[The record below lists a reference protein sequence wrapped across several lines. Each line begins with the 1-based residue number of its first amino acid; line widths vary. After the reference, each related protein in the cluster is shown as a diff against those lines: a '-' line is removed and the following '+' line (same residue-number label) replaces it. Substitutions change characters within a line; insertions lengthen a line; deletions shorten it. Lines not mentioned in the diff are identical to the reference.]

1 MNSRRIAR
9 QIVQRVLEEGAYS
22 NLILSNELNNNEIN
36 DKDKGLITEIV
47 YGTLRK
53 KTLDVLIGNF
63 VKDIKL
69 INNTT
74 LNILRVAI
82 YQLYF

>member
-47 YGTLRK
+47 YGTLRRK
-53 KTLDVLIGNF
+53 GTLDVLIG
-63 VKDIKL
+63 
-69 INNTT
+69 
-74 LNILRVAI
+74 ILLKI
-82 YQLYF
+82 